1 MKNPKPN
8 KSVEPRL
15 QFSIR
20 EFIEVFV
27 GIDEQILQLHQCSSD
42 DFLGLNADFKQYYR
56 QAKAISDN
64 ASQIFNALTEAE
76 TKALLRDIESLYKDM
91 KQIQLQFANHLN
103 STIAFLQDIM
113 QLQGKLFLPIKN
125 LNQDLLTLKFLLANL
140 KISNSTLNTPKGENL
155 ETLLYRYNEVINEF
169 KICGFQN
176 EGNLEQLKETVSKT
190 LGHFVA
196 ISESSLTDLDKIL
209 NNIHYGIILFAEKHE
224 EVARQIPELTQKTE
238 NSSKSIADIITNLQY
253 HDIIRQKME
262 HVQATHKKLLDDLE
276 ATANEKSEEDLAK
289 QQNLLIRI
297 RDIAN
302 LQSAQLVYANKEY
315 QQAVEVITDKFLAI
329 SSDMTTIASM
339 CQGINASQDNSD
351 ELYLSNLIDKMQNS
365 SIVLNK
371 FVEASNTFTHHIDT
385 ITGQIQQTR
394 ESITKFS
401 QSLGQ
406 LKEITGQTLEVFAGV
421 NQDNKELTESLKQVE
436 SLYRDVERFE
446 GIIQQVFK
454 SIVDARGRLL
464 PDIGHNLL
472 GSTSEGLFIQAA
484 QSMSSIINQLN
495 QKHLVIKSLI
505 DHNLAASK
513 TISTDV
519 RESINK
525 IRYYDFFER
534 VIVDIIAEFNHIYQ
548 MLKSDMALG
557 EHSKA
562 EDLDSIKGLYT
573 MASEH
578 HIHDKVAAA
587 EGDVDLFGD
596 EEVKPTDE
604 DDDNLELF

>member
-190 LGHFVA
+190 LSHFVA

-209 NNIHYGIILFAEKHE
+209 NNIHFGIILFAEKHE

-351 ELYLSNLIDKMQNS
+351 ELYLSSLIDKMQNS

-371 FVEASNTFTHHIDT
+371 FVEASNTFTH
-385 ITGQIQQTR
+385 
-394 ESITKFS
+394 
-401 QSLGQ
+401 
-406 LKEITGQTLEVFAGV
+406 
-421 NQDNKELTESLKQVE
+421 
-436 SLYRDVERFE
+436 
-446 GIIQQVFK
+446 
-454 SIVDARGRLL
+454 
-464 PDIGHNLL
+464 
-472 GSTSEGLFIQAA
+472 
-484 QSMSSIINQLN
+484 
-495 QKHLVIKSLI
+495 
-505 DHNLAASK
+505 
-513 TISTDV
+513 
-519 RESINK
+519 
-525 IRYYDFFER
+525 
-534 VIVDIIAEFNHIYQ
+534 
-548 MLKSDMALG
+548 
-557 EHSKA
+557 
-562 EDLDSIKGLYT
+562 
-573 MASEH
+573 
-578 HIHDKVAAA
+578 
-587 EGDVDLFGD
+587 
-596 EEVKPTDE
+596 
-604 DDDNLELF
+604 